1 MDIRILTVASTQLPG
16 IKSDGLFFKTKD
28 KIFIITLQDSTQ
40 YLKDFPKLFPALLG
54 SIQTVTIMIW
64 TIQKM

>member
-1 MDIRILTVASTQLPG
+1 MDISMLTVASVQLPG

-28 KIFIITLQDSTQ
+28 KIFIVPQRGFTQ
-40 YLKDFPKLFPALLG
+40 YLKDFPKLFLALLG

-64 TIQKM
+64 TNQKM